1 MDLVDYVDRI
11 WDGRL
16 SIGPFHTGSP
26 REEENA
32 ARLHA
37 DGMSE
42 VADGTA
48 MWPGRSNVVAVATGD
63 GLLLVDS
70 GERKTAS
77 LFLRHLR
84 EWSGAPVT
92 TVVLTHGHPDHVGG
106 LFGLD
111 SEAELAGR
119 PAPHVV
125 AHEDVPRRF
134 HKYERSYQYNAIVN
148 QRQFQ
153 DPTITWP
160 HEYRYPDET
169 YCQHRE
175 LSVGGVTVELHHGRG
190 ETDDATWAY
199 LPERKVLCCGDF
211 FMWVA
216 PNAGNPQKSQRYV
229 GEWAVA
235 LRAMAEVGAEVL
247 LPGHGYPIFGAE
259 RARTALSDTAAYLE
273 SLESQALAL
282 MNQGASL
289 EDLLH
294 TVKAPDDLLTRPYLR
309 PVFDDSEFLVRNIWR
324 YYGGWY
330 DGNPARLKPA
340 RDAALAAEVCRLA
353 GGARVVIERALE
365 LEEAG
370 DSRLATHLAH
380 MAVLA
385 GAADPAVAEAGAGI
399 LERRGSGE
407 QSSMARAIFA
417 EAAVRARQR
426 ALLVDD

>member
-16 SIGPFHTGSP
+16 EIGEFHTGSP

-37 DGMSE
+37 DGMSQ
-42 VADGTA
+42 VAEGTW
-48 MWPGRSNVVAVATGD
+48 MWPGRSNVAALATATGV
-63 GLLLVDS
+63 LLVDS
-70 GERKTAS
+70 GEKKTAP
-77 LFLRHLR
+77 LFMRHLR
-84 EWSGAPVT
+84 ELTAAPVS

-106 LFGLD
+106 LFALD
-111 SEAELAGR
+111 AEADLAGLQR
-119 PAPHVV
+119 PHVV
-125 AHEDVPRRF
+125 AHKDVERRF

-169 YCQHRE
+169 YCEDHE
-175 LSVGGVTVELHHGRG
+175 LSVDGVTVELHHGRG

-199 LPERKVLCCGDF
+199 FPERKLLCCGDF

-229 GEWAVA
+229 GEWAAA

-247 LPGHGYPIFGAE
+247 LPGHGYPIFGHDRV
-259 RARTALSDTAAYLE
+259 RAGLSDTAAYLE

-294 TVKAPDDLLTRPYLR
+294 EVKAPEELLTRPYLR
-309 PVFDDSEFLVRNIWR
+309 PVFDDSEFLVRNVWR

-340 RDAALAAEVCRLA
+340 RDGALAAEVCRLA
-353 GGARVVIERALE
+353 GGPGVVVERALE
-365 LEEAG
+365 VERSG
-370 DSRLATHLAH
+370 DRRLATHLAC
-380 MAVLA
+380 MALLA
-385 GAADPAVAEAGAGI
+385 GGTDAAVVEAGAGV
-399 LERRGSGE
+399 LDRRAAGE

-417 EAAVRARQR
+417 EAAVRARR
-426 ALLVDD
+426 PGGL